1 MNLEE
6 LQLKS
11 ELSHL
16 WEDKTHLVLDLR
28 KLTLYHQSHLIK
40 ESTHKLINKKAKGI
54 ANLKEIMYLRL
65 QTDTVNQ
72 AYPQETEES
81 VEEEFKQ
88 LILQKKTRIMVVS
101 CKV

>member
-1 MNLEE
+1 MEE

-16 WEDKTHLVLDLR
+16 WEDKTHLVLDLL

-54 ANLKEIMYLRL
+54 VNLKEIMYLRL